1 MNGNGAHVTD
11 GGVWTNGSSRT
22 FKTDFQAIDGQ
33 EVLDKLAGLSIT
45 DWRYKGEDASRTSG
59 PVAEDFSEAFGLGG
73 DEKYIGTVD
82 ADGVTMAAVQALY
95 ELVKQQQKRSTC
107 SKRSSNNR
115 EMAPIMRKPLLA
127 SFALLCVLY
136 CSTPESHKF
145 RWPVNFQGVLL
156 DDNGDARPDGSYE
169 LTVLSIQS

>member
-107 SKRSSNNR
+107 SKRSYNNR
-115 EMAPIMRKPLLA
+115 EMAPIMRT
-127 SFALLCVLY
+127 S
-136 CSTPESHKF
+136 CSRFLRGLQRSSLRDSGSPPS
-145 RWPVNFQGVLL
+145 PVGRQLPRRVT
-156 DDNGDARPDGSYE
+156 R
-169 LTVLSIQS
+169 